1 MRGYPHQLQKHS
13 RHVVLLLDMALVRY
27 SYRGYKFIRNAGL
40 VVVGI
45 FFVLLSLIL
54 PRILGQNGLGISG
67 VAQADA
73 PGGGGGGG
81 DGGVGD
87 GGGGGSGGSSCGGG
101 GMDACGDGGD
111 CSY

>member
-1 MRGYPHQLQKHS
+1 
-13 RHVVLLLDMALVRY
+13 MALVRY

-45 FFVLLSLIL
+45 FFVLLSLVL
-54 PRILGQNGLGISG
+54 PRILGQNGMGISG

-73 PGGGGGGG
+73 PGGGGGAGG
-81 DGGVGD
+81 DGA
-87 GGGGGSGGSSCGGG
+87 GGGGGVGGDGTSCGGG